1 MKSVQFVGLLVCLQ
15 YAHDCIF
22 VNSVDLS
29 SQTQCFFCWIHGG
42 GGGDGT
48 T

>member
-1 MKSVQFVGLLVCLQ
+1 
-15 YAHDCIF
+15 

-42 GGGDGT
+42 GGGGGGDGT